1 MILYIDFDPSDENSS
16 LGKYL
21 KSIRE
26 EKEIS
31 IEELAE
37 TTKIKQEYLE
47 AIEDDKYDVL
57 PEGPYLKL
65 FLKSYSEAL
74 DIEYD
79 KLVSYLEAATAQAP
93 TKPVKAKP
101 SGKKP
106 KKESKPA
113 SEEEKAQTLK
123 PVVDI
128 HDKSKKPQAEK
139 QGEDTKKYLMI
150 IGAVVFVA
158 FIAVVLLIILTAKP
172 AAEETAVEEPEVQTE
187 VQPTEAELEQQR
199 LEEFLADFD
208 SLTVAIYPAT
218 QQAITVVVN
227 DNPQTKLVYPERVW
241 RVTAEDSLF
250 ISMERMDDS
259 EIFING
265 FALVLDTLNLVG
277 EHAVL
282 FDKTNWVR
290 YVDTTLIETQEE

>member
-1 MILYIDFDPSDENSS
+1 MYIDFDPSDENSS

-37 TTKIKQEYLE
+37 TTKIKQDYLE

-57 PEGPYLKL
+57 PEGPYLNL
-65 FLKSYSEAL
+65 FLKSYTEAL

-79 KLVSYLEAATAQAP
+79 KLVSYLEVATAQAP
-93 TKPVKAKP
+93 VKPTKAKP
-101 SGKKP
+101 AGKKP
-106 KKESKPA
+106 EKESKPT
-113 SEEEKAQTLK
+113 SEEERAQTLK

-128 HDKSKKPQAEK
+128 HDKRKKPQTEK
-139 QGEDTKKYLMI
+139 QRADTKNYLMI

-158 FIAVVLLIILTAKP
+158 FIGVGLLIILTAEP
-172 AAEETAVEEPEVQTE
+172 AADETAVEEPQIQTE
-187 VQPTEAELEQQR
+187 VQPTDAELEQQR
-199 LEEFLADFD
+199 LEDFLADFD

-218 QQAITVVVN
+218 QQAVTVVA
-227 DNPQTKLVYPERVW
+227 DDDLQTKLVYPERVW

-277 EHAVL
+277 EHTVL
-282 FDKTNWVR
+282 FDKTNWIK
-290 YVDTTLIETQEE
+290 YVDTTVIETQEE

>member
-1 MILYIDFDPSDENSS
+1 LYIDFDPSDESSS

-37 TTKIKQEYLE
+37 TTKIKQDYLE

-79 KLVSYLEAATAQAP
+79 KLVSYLEAATAQTPA
-93 TKPVKAKP
+93 KPAKAKP

-128 HDKSKKPQAEK
+128 HDKRRKSQAEK
-139 QGEDTKKYLMI
+139 HGADTKNYLMI

-158 FIAVVLLIILTAKP
+158 FIGVVLLIILTAEP
-172 AAEETAVEEPEVQTE
+172 AADETAIEEPEFQTE
-187 VQPTEAELEQQR
+187 VQPTEAELEEQR
-199 LEEFLADFD
+199 LEEFLAEHD

-218 QQAITVVVN
+218 QQAITVVAD

-241 RVTAEDSLF
+241 RVTAQDSLF

-282 FDKTNWVR
+282 FDKTNWVK
-290 YVDTTLIETQEE
+290 YVDTTVIETQEE